1 MEADERFQA
10 ICFVV
15 MIILEIILII
25 MLVSKIRR
33 ELKYAGTNRRMT
45 AMVESVRK
53 TRISSKLTVYSFIV
67 KARNGKTYEVC
78 GSGLRASMI
87 ARGDIVQIFVPDG
100 YVGMDEHFESIVS
113 GGKEAIRQLSDSEKE
128 SLSEYFKERINSICA
143 NAEMMKFPT
152 LISEGGG
159 EKSEILHLLI
169 ITLFFAVVI
178 IITACAYL
186 GIIT

>member
-1 MEADERFQA
+1 MDAEERVHFIA
-10 ICFVV
+10 FLV
-15 MIILEIILII
+15 MIVLEIILII

-33 ELKYAGTNRRMT
+33 ELKYAGTNGRMT

-53 TRISSKLTVYSFIV
+53 TRVNSKLTVYSFIV
-67 KARNGKTYEVC
+67 KARNGKIYEVC

-87 ARGDIVQIFVPDG
+87 QRGDIVQIFVPNG

-113 GGKEAIRQLSDSEKE
+113 DGKEAIRQLSDSEKE
-128 SLSEYFKERINSICA
+128 SLGEYLKERIKSICD

-159 EKSEILHLLI
+159 EKKEILPLLI

-178 IITACAYL
+178 IITACAYS

>member
-53 TRISSKLTVYSFIV
+53 TRISSKRYKLVAFDVLKMEFS
-67 KARNGKTYEVC
+67 
-78 GSGLRASMI
+78 
-87 ARGDIVQIFVPDG
+87 
-100 YVGMDEHFESIVS
+100 
-113 GGKEAIRQLSDSEKE
+113 
-128 SLSEYFKERINSICA
+128 
-143 NAEMMKFPT
+143 
-152 LISEGGG
+152 
-159 EKSEILHLLI
+159 
-169 ITLFFAVVI
+169 
-178 IITACAYL
+178 
-186 GIIT
+186 